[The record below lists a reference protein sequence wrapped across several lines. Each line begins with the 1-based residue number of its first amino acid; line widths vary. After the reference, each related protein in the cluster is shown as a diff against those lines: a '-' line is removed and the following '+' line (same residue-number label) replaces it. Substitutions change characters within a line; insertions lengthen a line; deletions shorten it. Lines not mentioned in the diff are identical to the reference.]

1 MKGHKMGLFLYPTPS
16 THGRHLI
23 YWITPLI
30 SYRSSSVAVI
40 AGLSLAIY
48 HGSANAQNKIAI
60 EHTGVKD
67 IIANTNKTSI
77 VLVHLIS

>member
-1 MKGHKMGLFLYPTPS
+1 MKQRTQKTKFLVLVCLS
-16 THGRHLI
+16 I
-23 YWITPLI
+23 
-30 SYRSSSVAVI
+30 AVI

-60 EHTGVKD
+60 ELTGVKD